1 MIRITNLKKKYS
13 DDFTLS
19 VPSLAVEPGERVVL
33 IGPNGSGK
41 STLLRLLA
49 GVIKPDEGKIEI
61 SFPADRVGYQ
71 PQSPYVFKGTVESN
85 VRLGRHGGADI
96 PALLASCGLEQ
107 LQRQRA
113 SLLSGGERQRMCL
126 CRILAGNY
134 RMLLLDEPFSA
145 ADIDSGELLEQVLL
159 QYCAENDAGL
169 VMATHLPSQ
178 AFRLATKLLI
188 LHRGEIVE
196 YGSIQELKTPKS
208 EFGQKFL
215 SQWKWG

>member
-13 DDFTLS
+13 DAFTLS
-19 VPSLAVEPGERVVL
+19 VPSLTIAPGERVAL

-49 GVIKPDEGKIEI
+49 GIIKPDDGNIEI
-61 SFPADRVGYQ
+61 SLPSDQVGYQ
-71 PQSPYVFKGTVESN
+71 PQSPYVFKGTVEYN
-85 VRLGRHGGADI
+85 VRLGRHGSADV
-96 PALLASCGLEQ
+96 PALLASCGLTQ
-107 LQRQRA
+107 LQGQRA

-126 CRILAGNY
+126 CRMLAGNY
-134 RMLLLDEPFSA
+134 KLLLLDEPFSA

-159 QYCAENDAGL
+159 QYCGENDAGL

-178 AFRLATKLLI
+178 AFRMASKLLI

-196 YGSIQELKTPKS
+196 YGSIQDLKTPKS